1 MRKLAAMGK
10 SWPQYRRTVS
20 GSNHYRIE
28 AEDRFTE
35 LQRLGTRWIVHEG
48 RDAPYPERVRI
59 HEMLAEWE
67 GHFVPEEPQVFEGL
81 LAEALSKGTAS

>member
-1 MRKLAAMGK
+1 MDG

-35 LQRLGTRWIVHEG
+35 LQRLGKRWIVHEV
-48 RDAPYPERVRI
+48 RNAPYPERLRI
-59 HEMLAEWE
+59 QEMLAEWE
-67 GHFVPEEPQVFEGL
+67 GHFVPEEPQVFEAL
-81 LAEALSKGTAS
+81 LAEALTKGTAS

>member
-1 MRKLAAMGK
+1 MDR

-35 LQRLGTRWIVHEG
+35 LQRLGKRWIVHEV
-48 RDAPYPERVRI
+48 RRAPCPERVRN
-59 HEMLAEWE
+59 HEMLSEWE
-67 GHFVPEEPQVFEGL
+67 GHFVPEEAQVFEAL
-81 LAEALSKGTAS
+81 LAETLTKGTAS